1 MFELLMT
8 QADSGMLLNTIHT
21 CSIAP
26 FPKAEL
32 ILVLYNYFFQFA

>member
-1 MFELLMT
+1 MFESLVT
-8 QADSGMLLNTIHT
+8 QADTGMLLNTMHT

-26 FPKAEL
+26 CPKAEL